1 MARSRTCSWSVRCST
16 PHVAEPQR
24 HYRVDGPVHRMVP
37 SRFPPVGLFDT
48 ARDEDELRMLA
59 ELEGLTN
66 DRLRQQIGQLSLVP
80 AADAIYGPGC
90 TPIMAAFC
98 HPATSRFTDGSYGV
112 YYAALR
118 PETAIAETK
127 FHRERFL
134 AQAAIP
140 VEVLEMRCYT
150 TTLAE
155 PMSLLPDDAAVTR
168 ALLDPDSY
176 QASQPYGA
184 AARAAACWGLFYPSV
199 RDAPDGRCVAV
210 FRPRALRP
218 VMQATHYRYFWN
230 GQRIHQIESYTR
242 MDVR

>member
-1 MARSRTCSWSVRCST
+1 MARWRICSWCVRCST
-16 PHVAEPQR
+16 LRVAERLLPQ
-24 HYRVDGPVHRMVP
+24 RVDGPVHRMVP
-37 SRFPPVGLFDT
+37 SRFPPVGLFDS
-48 ARDEDELRMLA
+48 ARNEDELRMLA

-66 DRLRQQIGQLSLVP
+66 DRLRQQIGQLSLVAP
-80 AADAIYGPGC
+80 ADAMYGPGC

-98 HPATSRFTDGSYGV
+98 HPAASRFTDGSFGV
-112 YYAALR
+112 YYAALEV
-118 PETAIAETK
+118 ETAIAETR

-140 VEVLEMRCYT
+140 EEVLEMRCYT

-155 PMSLLPDDAAVTR
+155 PMSRLPDDAA

-176 QASQPYGA
+176 RASQPFGA
-184 AARAAACWGLFYPSV
+184 DARAQGCWGLFYPSV
-199 RDAPDGRCVAV
+199 RQTPDGRCVAV

-230 GQRIHQIESYTR
+230 GERIHQIESYTR

>member
-1 MARSRTCSWSVRCST
+1 MADAAAGLALQT
-16 PHVAEPQR
+16 VA
-24 HYRVDGPVHRMVP
+24 GPVYRIVP

-48 ARDEDELRMLA
+48 ARDADELLMLA

-66 DRLRQQIGQLSLVP
+66 DRLRQTIGQLSLVP

-98 HPATSRFTDGSYGV
+98 HPAASRFTDGSYGV
-112 YYAALR
+112 YYAALSA
-118 PETAIAETK
+118 ETAIAETK
-127 FHRERFL
+127 HHREIFL

-140 VEVLEMRCYT
+140 EEVLEMRCYIT
-150 TTLAE
+150 TVAQ
-155 PMSLLPDDAAVTR
+155 PMSRLPDDGAVIA

-176 QASQPYGA
+176 GASQAFGA
-184 AARAAACWGLFYPSV
+184 NARTLGCAGLLYASV
-199 RDAPDGRCVAV
+199 RHPPDGQCIAV

-218 VMQATHYRYFWN
+218 VTQATHYRYFWN
-230 GQRIHQIESYTR
+230 GQRIHQIESYSR